1 MKADDVADII
11 QLVQLATGLAM
22 DVYPAMEA
30 MIARL
35 KSGEDASVDELRDV
49 VMAVRERS
57 ARIQRAVE

>member
-1 MKADDVADII
+1 MKTDDVTDILAI
-11 QLVQLATGLAM
+11 VRLATGLVLEA
-22 DVYPAMEA
+22 YPAMEA